1 MPLTCLKEFEFSPLT
16 LRRCPFPTAR
26 CRISADADS
35 RSIQIAVT
43 TKKAVE
49 LPSER
54 NAQAGTR
61 VASAGNRAD
70 GGNATSRQSAPPTD
84 SSRTR
89 LIVAAISSTVALKN
103 VARRRLSLSN
113 R

>member
-1 MPLTCLKEFEFSPLT
+1 MCLKEFEFSPLT
-16 LRRCPFPTAR
+16 LRRCPFPIAR

-43 TKKAVE
+43 MKKAVE

-70 GGNATSRQSAPPTD
+70 GGNATRRQSGSSPTD
-84 SSRTR
+84 SGKIS
-89 LIVAAISSTVALKN
+89 LNVAAISSTLASKN
-103 VARRRLSLSN
+103 VARRRLSLS
-113 R
+113 RR